1 MLTSTGLW
9 LTFTQESRL
18 AQVATIDQQREIM
31 RYMRG
36 LNEWLERDVH
46 DRQSEIR
53 AVAARVDQLRDL
65 LLGVMSGQGQGT
77 RICLFSLL

>member
-1 MLTSTGLW
+1 MTTLTHHL
-9 LTFTQESRL
+9 QENRL
-18 AQVATIDQQREIM
+18 AQLATIDQQREIM

-46 DRQSEIR
+46 DRQEEIR

-65 LLGVMSGQGQGT
+65 MLQVLANQGQ
-77 RICLFSLL
+77 RRFLFSNDYV

>member
-1 MLTSTGLW
+1 
-9 LTFTQESRL
+9 
-18 AQVATIDQQREIM
+18 M

-77 RICLFSLL
+77 RICLFLFL

>member
-1 MLTSTGLW
+1 M
-9 LTFTQESRL
+9 

-46 DRQSEIR
+46 DRQSEI
-53 AVAARVDQLRDL
+53 
-65 LLGVMSGQGQGT
+65 LGVNARLDNLSDHINMMVRQPMGKNYNHCSINGNYSSQNY
-77 RICLFSLL
+77 L

>member
-1 MLTSTGLW
+1 
-9 LTFTQESRL
+9 
-18 AQVATIDQQREIM
+18 M

-46 DRQSEIR
+46 DRQEEIR

-65 LLGVMSGQGQGT
+65 MLQVLNNQGQGEFQLPHS
-77 RICLFSLL
+77 RYVCH

>member
-1 MLTSTGLW
+1 
-9 LTFTQESRL
+9 
-18 AQVATIDQQREIM
+18 M

-65 LLGVMSGQGQGT
+65 LLGVLSGQGQGL
-77 RICLFSLL
+77 CESLSLGVGIHSYIV